1 MVRALSNKQPAT
13 GDLQS
18 ATCHLQHA
26 TSTKA
31 SFMNIDEKHKNLLIA
46 LGLKEEDFTL
56 FDGKTV
62 TYEFDGS
69 KGVRIYDPY
78 YSTSYKEYIDVDGW
92 SSWSTEQDS
101 FTSDILHEAK
111 AEAERREKLSPKPT
125 QEELAHSI
133 KMKFG
138 KQDS

>member
-1 MVRALSNKQPAT
+1 
-13 GDLQS
+13 
-18 ATCHLQHA
+18 
-26 TSTKA
+26 
-31 SFMNIDEKHKNLLIA
+31 MNIDEKHKNLLKD
-46 LGLKEEDFTL
+46 LGLKEEDFSL

-62 TYEFDGS
+62 TYEYDAN

-78 YSTSYKEYIDVDGW
+78 YSTSYSEYIDVDGW

-101 FTSDILHEAK
+101 FTSDILHQAK

-133 KMKFG
+133 KVKFG
-138 KQDS
+138 KE

>member
-1 MVRALSNKQPAT
+1 
-13 GDLQS
+13 
-18 ATCHLQHA
+18 
-26 TSTKA
+26 
-31 SFMNIDEKHKNLLIA
+31 MNIDEKHKELLKAMGI
-46 LGLKEEDFTL
+46 KEEDFTL

-133 KMKFG
+133 KVKFG

>member
-1 MVRALSNKQPAT
+1 
-13 GDLQS
+13 
-18 ATCHLQHA
+18 
-26 TSTKA
+26 
-31 SFMNIDEKHKNLLIA
+31 MNIDEEHKKLLKAI
-46 LGLKEEDFTL
+46 GIKQEDFIL

-62 TYEFDGS
+62 TYEFDAK

-78 YSTSYKEYIDVDGW
+78 YSTSYTEYIDVDGW

-101 FTSDILHEAK
+101 FTSDILHGAK

-125 QEELAHSI
+125 QEELAQSI
-133 KMKFG
+133 KGKFG

>member
-1 MVRALSNKQPAT
+1 M
-13 GDLQS
+13 
-18 ATCHLQHA
+18 H
-26 TSTKA
+26 
-31 SFMNIDEKHKNLLIA
+31 IDEKHRELLKG
-46 LGLKEEDFTL
+46 LGLKDEDFLL

-78 YSTSYKEYIDVDGW
+78 YSTSYTEYIDVDGW

-125 QEELAHSI
+125 QEELAQSI
-133 KMKFG
+133 KGKFG
-138 KQDS
+138 KRDS

>member
-1 MVRALSNKQPAT
+1 MHIN
-13 GDLQS
+13 
-18 ATCHLQHA
+18 
-26 TSTKA
+26 
-31 SFMNIDEKHKNLLIA
+31 EKHKKLLME

-101 FTSDILHEAK
+101 FTSDILHEAR

-133 KMKFG
+133 KVKFE

>member
-13 GDLQS
+13 GDLQ
-18 ATCHLQHA
+18 HA
-26 TSTKA
+26 TRTKA
-31 SFMNIDEKHKNLLIA
+31 SSMNIDEEHKNLLKAI
-46 LGLKEEDFTL
+46 GIKEEDFIL

-62 TYEFDGS
+62 TYEFDAK

-78 YSTSYKEYIDVDGW
+78 YSTSYTEYIDVDGW

-125 QEELAHSI
+125 QEELAQSI
-133 KMKFG
+133 KRKFG

>member
-1 MVRALSNKQPAT
+1 MA
-13 GDLQS
+13 
-18 ATCHLQHA
+18 
-26 TSTKA
+26 
-31 SFMNIDEKHKNLLIA
+31 IDEKHKELLKAMGI
-46 LGLKEEDFTL
+46 KEEDFIL

-78 YSTSYKEYIDVDGW
+78 YTTSYSEYIDVDGW

-101 FTSDILHEAK
+101 FTSDILREAK

-133 KMKFG
+133 KVKFG

>member
-1 MVRALSNKQPAT
+1 
-13 GDLQS
+13 
-18 ATCHLQHA
+18 
-26 TSTKA
+26 
-31 SFMNIDEKHKNLLIA
+31 MNIDEEHKNLLKAI
-46 LGLKEEDFTL
+46 GIKEEDFIL

-62 TYEFDGS
+62 TYEFDAK

-78 YSTSYKEYIDVDGW
+78 YSTSYTEYIDVDGW

-125 QEELAHSI
+125 QEELAQSI
-133 KMKFG
+133 KGKFG

>member
-1 MVRALSNKQPAT
+1 MT
-13 GDLQS
+13 
-18 ATCHLQHA
+18 
-26 TSTKA
+26 
-31 SFMNIDEKHKNLLIA
+31 IDEKQKELLKAMGI
-46 LGLKEEDFTL
+46 KEEDFIL

-78 YSTSYKEYIDVDGW
+78 YSTSYSEYIDVDGW

-101 FTSDILHEAK
+101 FTSDILQEAK

-125 QEELAHSI
+125 QEELAQSI
-133 KMKFG
+133 KIKFG
-138 KQDS
+138 KE

>member
-1 MVRALSNKQPAT
+1 MIIE
-13 GDLQS
+13 D
-18 ATCHLQHA
+18 
-26 TSTKA
+26 
-31 SFMNIDEKHKNLLIA
+31 KHKKLLLAMGIQ
-46 LGLKEEDFTL
+46 EEDFRL

-62 TYEFDGS
+62 TYEFDEK

-78 YSTSYKEYIDVDGW
+78 YHTSYPEYIDVDGW

-125 QEELAHSI
+125 QEELSASL
-133 KMKFG
+133 KRKFG
-138 KQDS
+138 KA

>member
-1 MVRALSNKQPAT
+1 
-13 GDLQS
+13 
-18 ATCHLQHA
+18 
-26 TSTKA
+26 
-31 SFMNIDEKHKNLLIA
+31 MNIDETHKKFLIA
-46 LGLKEEDFTL
+46 LGLKEEDFNL

-101 FTSDILHEAK
+101 FISNILHEAK

-125 QEELAHSI
+125 QEELTHSI
-133 KMKFG
+133 KVKFG
-138 KQDS
+138 KE

>member
-1 MVRALSNKQPAT
+1 MDIN
-13 GDLQS
+13 
-18 ATCHLQHA
+18 
-26 TSTKA
+26 
-31 SFMNIDEKHKNLLIA
+31 EKHKKLLIE
-46 LGLKEEDFTL
+46 LGLKEEDFIL

-78 YSTSYKEYIDVDGW
+78 YSTTYTEYIDVDGW

-101 FTSDILHEAK
+101 FTADILHEAK

-125 QEELAHSI
+125 QEELAQSI
-133 KMKFG
+133 KGKFG

>member
-1 MVRALSNKQPAT
+1 
-13 GDLQS
+13 
-18 ATCHLQHA
+18 
-26 TSTKA
+26 
-31 SFMNIDEKHKNLLIA
+31 MNIDEEHKNLLKAI
-46 LGLKEEDFTL
+46 GIKEEDFIL

-62 TYEFDGS
+62 TYEFDAK

-78 YSTSYKEYIDVDGW
+78 YSTSYTEYIDVDGW

-111 AEAERREKLSPKPT
+111 AKAERREKLSPKPT
-125 QEELAHSI
+125 QEELAQSI
-133 KMKFG
+133 KRKFG

>member
-1 MVRALSNKQPAT
+1 
-13 GDLQS
+13 
-18 ATCHLQHA
+18 
-26 TSTKA
+26 
-31 SFMNIDEKHKNLLIA
+31 MNIDEEHKNLLIA
-46 LGLKEEDFTL
+46 LGLKEEDFIL

-62 TYEFDGS
+62 TYEFDGP

-78 YSTSYKEYIDVDGW
+78 YSTSYTEYIDVDGW

-133 KMKFG
+133 KGKFG